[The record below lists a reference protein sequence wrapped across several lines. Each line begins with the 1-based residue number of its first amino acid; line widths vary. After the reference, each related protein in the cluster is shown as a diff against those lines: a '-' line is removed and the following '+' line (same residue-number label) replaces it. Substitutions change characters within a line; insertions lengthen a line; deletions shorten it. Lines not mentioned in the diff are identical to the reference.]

1 LVTSR
6 PEIAL
11 PNGSSQGLFKG
22 WSNII
27 LRLLNSKGLTVNG
40 QVIPARSTEDAMGEA
55 PDPYSGDFDVESAG
69 WDRDGRITILQTLPQ
84 SSQILA
90 LFGELTIGD
99 D

>member
-1 LVTSR
+1 
-6 PEIAL
+6 
-11 PNGSSQGLFKG
+11 
-22 WSNII
+22 
-27 LRLLNSKGLTVNG
+27 
-40 QVIPARSTEDAMGEA
+40 MGEA